1 MESQAPIDLER
12 KSNWRWD
19 ILLLL
24 AVCFLVLWTGL
35 GATRLWDQDEGY
47 YASVAREMHERGD
60 WVVPT
65 FNQELFAHKPP
76 LMYWGMICGFHFFGV
91 SEFSARWASA
101 IFGTAMVLMTY
112 WLGRLLADRQTA
124 LISALVLSS
133 SLMFTVASRSATADV
148 HLGFFVLVALTL
160 WVRSAKLS
168 LDRIDEGC
176 DRTQDYPVTHGG
188 TWLAIYVAI
197 AFAVLSK
204 GPIGFAF
211 PIAILGTL
219 TLLWPWVQG
228 QRRAFWGLVTPKR
241 FFEATR
247 SMQPWVGAMA
257 LIAIAAPWFWI
268 VHRRTDG
275 AFFGEFFGVQHLERF
290 SKPMDNHSGPI
301 YYYIVSILLG
311 FFPWTSFAIPIGLH
325 AFRARNSDRT
335 RFASMVIGIWLF
347 FYLVVFSVASTK
359 LPNYII
365 PSYPGIALWI
375 GSYFS
380 GWLDHSAWNS
390 GVRGRFWPKAGWTFM
405 VLSGVVLSGVPW
417 ILASRL
423 AEPWLERLAVDP
435 KLLPAI
441 ATFAWLGL
449 LLLIGGILGL
459 FLVSTNKPVGSLG
472 ILAGVCLVWV
482 VLIWQR
488 ILPQI
493 DRFQTPQQIA
503 IEHLG
508 PSGSSASDGSTSK
521 RGLSQGV
528 SVVAGMFRP
537 SMVFYS
543 AHVLDFCPDDASLEK
558 SLSAQEPPSSVVIH
572 QASPEAHRSLQE
584 HGYRIVDR
592 LDSFPKRGSIE
603 VYRK

>member
-1 MESQAPIDLER
+1 
-12 KSNWRWD
+12 
-19 ILLLL
+19 
-24 AVCFLVLWTGL
+24 
-35 GATRLWDQDEGY
+35 
-47 YASVAREMHERGD
+47 
-60 WVVPT
+60 
-65 FNQELFAHKPP
+65 
-76 LMYWGMICGFHFFGV
+76 
-91 SEFSARWASA
+91 
-101 IFGTAMVLMTY
+101 
-112 WLGRLLADRQTA
+112 
-124 LISALVLSS
+124 
-133 SLMFTVASRSATADV
+133 
-148 HLGFFVLVALTL
+148 
-160 WVRSAKLS
+160 
-168 LDRIDEGC
+168 
-176 DRTQDYPVTHGG
+176 
-188 TWLAIYVAI
+188 
-197 AFAVLSK
+197 
-204 GPIGFAF
+204 
-211 PIAILGTL
+211 L

-228 QRRAFWGLVTPKR
+228 QSRTFWSLVTPKR
-241 FFEATR
+241 FFGATV
-247 SMQPWVGAMA
+247 SMQPWVGALA

-268 VHRRTDG
+268 VHQRTDG

-335 RFASMVIGIWLF
+335 RFASMVIGVWLF

-365 PSYPGIALWI
+365 PAYPGLAIWI

-380 GWLDHSAWNS
+380 GWLDHSDLNS
-390 GVRGRFWPKAGWTFM
+390 GLRGRFWPKAGWTFM

-435 KLLPAI
+435 KMLPAI
-441 ATFAWLGL
+441 AAFAWLGL
-449 LLLIGGILGL
+449 LLLIGGIVGL
-459 FLVSTNKPVGSLG
+459 FLESRNKPVWSLG
-472 ILAGVCLVWV
+472 ILAAVCVVWV

-508 PSGSSASDGSTSK
+508 PSGSNG
-521 RGLSQGV
+521 SQGDP
-528 SVVAGMFRP
+528 VVAGMFRP

-543 AHVLDFCPDDASLEK
+543 GQALDFCPDDASLEE

-592 LDSFPKRGSIE
+592 LDSFPKKGSIE